1 MALSRVRVWIPGDIL
16 TAQDLN
22 NEYNNILDNPI
33 SLISPTTGAIDF
45 NLASHV
51 NLTPGAITA
60 SSANTGDILTASTG
74 GTAIWGQG
82 TKTFSL
88 SPGAATFS
96 TALFPTLSRT
106 TDSNWP
112 TYTLHYHSSVM
123 ESAYWY
129 VQLSSYISQVST
141 ATLQISVVATSS
153 NGTSVWQV
161 NTRMVNSSSTW
172 NTLGSTSVSS
182 TFTMGTVGDL
192 QIFSIPLTAS
202 SWTTPGVLQ
211 VRVDRTTSTA
221 GMTTV
226 STGMYLHQAALKL
239 ITV

>member
-22 NEYNNILDNPI
+22 SEFNNILDNPI
-33 SLISPTTGAIDF
+33 SLISPTTGAINF
-45 NLASHV
+45 NGVAHTGLI
-51 NLTPGAITA
+51 PGAITA

-74 GTAIWGQG
+74 GVAIWAQG
-82 TKTFSL
+82 AKTFSL

-96 TALFPTLSRT
+96 TGLFPTMTKT

-129 VQLSSYISQVST
+129 VQLTSNISGVST
-141 ATLQISVVATSS
+141 ATLQIGIVATSS
-153 NGTSVWQV
+153 SGTSVWQV
-161 NTRMVNSSSTW
+161 NTRMINSSSTW
-172 NTLGSTSVSS
+172 NTLGSTNVSS

-202 SWTTPGVLQ
+202 SWTPPGILQ

-226 STGMYLHQAALKL
+226 STGMYLHHAALKV